1 MNRHIVLGI
10 DPGILNSG
18 LAIVA
23 STGSG
28 GYSLTHQQ
36 LIKTCSAEPTGA
48 RLDEIHEALTLTL
61 DKIDVSA
68 IAIERVYHNRNIK
81 SSISTGKV
89 IGLCE
94 FTAYQYDLP
103 VYLLTPQ
110 QVKSASGIGSK
121 AEKADMLKA
130 GFRIFR
136 TPIDSH
142 HVADAAFAALAGIL
156 KHRTMPQMP
165 HLSTVR

>member
-1 MNRHIVLGI
+1 MKRKIVLGI
-10 DPGILNSG
+10 DPGIANTA

-48 RLDEIHEALTLTL
+48 RLDEIHDALTLTL

-68 IAIERVYHNRNIK
+68 IAIERVYHNKNIK

-94 FTAYQYDLP
+94 FTAYHYDLP

-121 AEKADMLKA
+121 AEKADMLNMA
-130 GFRIFR
+130 SRIFR

-142 HVADAAFAALAGIL
+142 HIADAAFAALAGIL
-156 KHRTMPQMP
+156 KHRRIGNNGSKI
-165 HLSTVR
+165 L